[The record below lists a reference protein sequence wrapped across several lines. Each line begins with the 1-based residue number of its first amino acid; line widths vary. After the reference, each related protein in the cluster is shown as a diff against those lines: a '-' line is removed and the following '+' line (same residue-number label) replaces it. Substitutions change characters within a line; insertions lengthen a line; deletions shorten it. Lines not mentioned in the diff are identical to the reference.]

1 MDVITSDNNNRQYTE
16 GTEAN
21 QCQSFI
27 KDDLRR
33 ANTSYNT
40 IYDLTWTSNVNHLL
54 PRFSTAT
61 LISNCIAI

>member
-27 KDDLRR
+27 KNDLRR

-40 IYDLTWTSNVNHLL
+40 IYDLTWTSNMNHLL
-54 PRFSTAT
+54 PHFSTAT
-61 LISNCIAI
+61 LISNCTVT